1 MMSELETPKAYL
13 LTLCTVVQESNE
25 SLGVAVRI
33 GSSISEFNVEAT
45 KVIHAI
51 LTFSLAPDSMAVE
64 FLNELTK
71 VSGMG
76 YLGE

>member
-1 MMSELETPKAYL
+1 MSEA
-13 LTLCTVVQESNE
+13 LCTVVQESNE
-25 SLGVAVRI
+25 SLGVAVKI
-33 GSSISEFNVEAT
+33 GSSISKFNVEVT

-51 LTFSLAPDSMAVE
+51 LTFSPAPDSMEIE
-64 FLNELTK
+64 FLNELAK